1 MSQTTIGQDS
11 SVVFYHNVE
20 ITGQHE
26 LTFSSQSAQQ
36 SYFASRLVTSVANTS
51 YVQHNG
57 VLKVTGSPAL
67 LGTCNFI
74 SFTNPRYEGIT
85 IYAAITD
92 IAYVN
97 NTTVKV
103 SYMVDWWQTFMF
115 KAKYLPCQMRR
126 ESIEAGIQ
134 INAQSGAHPV
144 LDTRVYKT
152 CNSAPERWYY
162 EQQWDVSG
170 WPTNG
175 TGKRDDVYIC
185 MAISP
190 FPYDKEKFPDL
201 YKWQQSFDTVTREY
215 PGTNFHLKRI
225 NLFKSEEQTSPYG
238 PAVKKDKP
246 NGTMLYCFKPDG
258 ALLSFSNVTTP
269 NQRSFK
275 NPAIQDGSIM
285 DVGIQLFTA
294 AGHMHQIINVYYLTG
309 EALYSLMKPLTFSY
323 TYKPWYKEFPFN
335 SAPYNYFGVRSPNGN
350 VNLFQYELFNHYEV
364 KFQMRSSY
372 SGTFM
377 TSFVPIGY
385 RGLSLDFD
393 NRIDVADWPQ
403 VPYNVDGFLE
413 TMGNVTQQA
422 LQSYA
427 YTNSIYNQH
436 DMVNN
441 QIWGAGLNGLGSMGS
456 GIVGGLAGG
465 GGAGAAA
472 GILMSGIGAAA
483 NVVQNMYNKEVFEQS
498 INNGEYWNSGGDV
511 LPRTD
516 TAMAYGQHRYV
527 PGSASAL
534 YEMTGLNFV
543 PLNVVP
549 THDVYQSD
557 VYVYDNFGMETTR
570 VGLPYV
576 LKFQGFSTN
585 GTPSFNDN
593 NPRTTYVQ
601 TNNMHCYGLP
611 VIAINFIN
619 NMFNNG
625 ATFILGDGR

>member
-1 MSQTTIGQDS
+1 MSQTVIGQDS
-11 SVVFYHNVE
+11 SVVFYRNVE

-36 SYFASRLVTSVANTS
+36 SYFANRLVTSVANTS

-74 SFTNPRYEGIT
+74 SFTNPRFEGIT

-97 NTTVKV
+97 NSTVKV

-115 KAKYLPCQMRR
+115 EAQYLPCQMHR

-144 LDTRVYKT
+144 LDTRLYKT
-152 CNSAPERWYY
+152 CNSAPERWFH
-162 EQQWDVSG
+162 EKKWSISG
-170 WPTNG
+170 WNG
-175 TGKRDDVYIC
+175 NGNPDDLYVC

-190 FPYDKEKFPDL
+190 FPYDKKALPDL
-201 YKWQQSFDTVTREY
+201 DRWFDMFTTTSRDS
-215 PGTNFHLKRI
+215 PTTNFHLARI
-225 NLFKSEEQTSPYG
+225 NLFPSEVMTSNFG
-238 PAVKKDKP
+238 PGLKRDKP
-246 NGTMLYCFKPDG
+246 NGTMLYCFKPNTTNPMFNAG
-258 ALLSFSNVTTP
+258 TMKNKNVKEGT
-269 NQRSFK
+269 
-275 NPAIQDGSIM
+275 IM
-285 DVGIQLFTA
+285 DVGIQLFAA
-294 AGHMHQIINVYYLTG
+294 AGKMHQIISVYYLTG
-309 EALYSLMKPLTFSY
+309 EVLYSLMKPLTFSY
-323 TYKPWYKEFPFN
+323 TYEPWYKEFPFN
-335 SAPYNYFGVRSPNGN
+335 SAPYNYFGVRSPTGN
-350 VNLFQYELFNHYEV
+350 VNLYQYELFNHYQV
-364 KFQMRSSY
+364 SFQMSSSF
-372 SGTFM
+372 SGNFT

-422 LQSYA
+422 MQSYA
-427 YTNSIYNQH
+427 YTNSVFNEH
-436 DMVNN
+436 DIKNLAVMSSL
-441 QIWGAGLNGLGSMGS
+441 GNGLANTAQATFNA
-456 GIVGGLAGG
+456 AGG
-465 GGAGAAA
+465 GPAAMIGAGMQAAA
-472 GILMSGIGAAA
+472 QGTLNIAQA
-483 NVVQNMYNKEVFEQS
+483 QFDRDTYNEGTR
-498 INNGEYWNSGGDV
+498 NALRWNQGRDV
-511 LPRTD
+511 IDRTD
-516 TAMAYGQHRYV
+516 TALAYGNHRYV

-534 YEMTGLNFV
+534 YQMTGMKFV

-549 THDVYQSD
+549 THNVYTTD
-557 VYVYDNFGMETTR
+557 NYVYDNFGMETTR

-576 LKFQGFSTN
+576 LKFQGKATN

-601 TNNMHCYGLP
+601 TNNMHCYGLTLE
-611 VIAINFIN
+611 ATNYIND
-619 NMFNNG
+619 MFNSG
-625 ATFILGDGR
+625 VSFILGDGR

>member
-11 SVVFYHNVE
+11 SVVFYRNVE

-36 SYFASRLVTSVANTS
+36 SYFANRLVTSVANTS

-97 NTTVKV
+97 NSTVKV

-115 KAKYLPCQMRR
+115 KANYMPCQMRR
-126 ESIEAGIQ
+126 ESIEASIQ
-134 INAQSGAHPV
+134 INAQSGANPV
-144 LDTRVYKT
+144 LDTRLYKT
-152 CNSAPERWYY
+152 CNSAPERWFH
-162 EQQWDVSG
+162 EKTWSVSG
-170 WPTNG
+170 WNG
-175 TGKRDDVYIC
+175 NGNPDDLYVC

-190 FPYDKEKFPDL
+190 FIVANDKFPDL
-201 YKWQQSFDTVTREY
+201 KKWLDSFTMTSRDQPT
-215 PGTNFHLKRI
+215 TNFHMTCV
-225 NLFKSEEQTSPYG
+225 NLFPSEVETSSFG
-238 PAVKKDKP
+238 PGVKRDKP
-246 NGTMLYCFKPDG
+246 NGTCLYCFKP
-258 ALLSFSNVTTP
+258 NT
-269 NQRSFK
+269 K
-275 NPAIQDGSIM
+275 NPALYFTGFNNKNIKDGTIM
-285 DVGIQLFTA
+285 DVGIQLFA
-294 AGHMHQIINVYYLTG
+294 AANMMHQIIGVYYLTG
-309 EALYSLMKPLTFSY
+309 EVLYSLMKPLTFSY
-323 TYKPWYKEFPFN
+323 TYQPWYKEFPFN

-350 VNLFQYELFNHYEV
+350 VHLYQYELFNHYQV
-364 KFQMRSSY
+364 SFKMQSSFA
-372 SGTFM
+372 GGLT

-403 VPYNVDGFLE
+403 VPYNVDGYLE
-413 TMGNVTQQA
+413 TMGSVVQGA
-422 LQSYA
+422 IQSYA
-427 YTNSIYNQH
+427 HTNSLFNAHENASI
-436 DMVNN
+436 DVVRTA
-441 QIWGAGLNGLGSMGS
+441 IGAITGLVGGAISGASSGGAKGAATAAATSGAGGVQQVAQSMWERQQYEQATENAFAWSNGGNDTS
-456 GIVGGLAGG
+456 
-465 GGAGAAA
+465 
-472 GILMSGIGAAA
+472 
-483 NVVQNMYNKEVFEQS
+483 
-498 INNGEYWNSGGDV
+498 D
-511 LPRTD
+511 RTN
-516 TAMAYGQHRYV
+516 TAIAYGQQRFV

-534 YEMTGLNFV
+534 YQMTGMKFV

-549 THDVYQSD
+549 THDVYTTD
-557 VYVYDNFGMETTR
+557 NYVYDNFGMETTR

-576 LKFQGFSTN
+576 LKFQGFNTN

-601 TNNMHCYGLP
+601 TGNMHCYGLP

-619 NMFNNG
+619 NLFNGG